1 MLSPRV
7 HSTTVTV
14 TVDGE
19 QETFEV
25 WSDES
30 ALRALQARHT
40 RARFPSRCEQGLCG
54 TCEVRLDGQATRIC
68 LLPAA
73 RLDGAVVDLPRPW
86 TTPRPPST

>member
-1 MLSPRV
+1 MLSPRA

-19 QETFEV
+19 PETFEV

-30 ALRALQARHT
+30 ALRALQGRHT
-40 RARFPSRCEQGLCG
+40 RSRLPSQCEQGLCG
-54 TCEVRLDGQATRIC
+54 TCEVRVDGEPTRIC

-73 RLDGAVVDLPRPW
+73 RLDGAVVELPRPW
-86 TTPRPPST
+86 TARAPA

>member
-7 HSTTVTV
+7 HSTVVTV

-19 QETFEV
+19 RETFEV

-30 ALRALQARHT
+30 ALRALQSRHT

-54 TCEVRLDGQATRIC
+54 TCEVRVDGVTTRIC

-73 RLDGAVVDLPRPW
+73 RLEGAVVELPTPW
-86 TTPRPPST
+86 TSAV

>member
-1 MLSPRV
+1 MLSRRV
-7 HSTTVTV
+7 HSTMVTV

-19 QETFEV
+19 RETFEV

-54 TCEVRLDGQATRIC
+54 TCEVRVDGETTRIC

-73 RLDGAVVDLPRPW
+73 RLEGAVVDLPSRW
-86 TTPRPPST
+86 TAPL